1 MRIEELILDGFKS
14 YPVRTTISGF
24 DESFNAITGLNG
36 SGKSNILDAICF
48 VLGITNMQSVRANNL
63 MDLIYKRGQAGVT
76 KASVT
81 IVFNNQDRSKSPLGF
96 ENTPQITV
104 TRQIAVGNVSKYLL
118 NGHKSTL
125 QALQNIFQSVQLNIN
140 NPNFLI
146 MQGKITKVL
155 NMKPAE
161 ILGMVEEAA
170 GTRMFEERKD
180 KATKTMT
187 KKDKKVE
194 ELESLLR
201 EEIDPKLEKLRAEKR
216 SYLEYQKATS
226 ELERL
231 TRLVKAYEWTLAV
244 DKADKASKN
253 LDARRKEIETA
264 KEDVERGGRE
274 CQGMEKELLEIQKRR
289 EKEMAK
295 GGKVQALTD
304 AVNALERELV
314 KTKTQIEIKES
325 SVNDDAKRVDGAKKA
340 VKELAQSIEQRRSA
354 TSAGTAA
361 FAEFKAAY
369 DAGVAELAK
378 SEELLQTL
386 ITGLSSSKSD
396 DDSAGGYMGQ
406 LADAKAQQAAAGT
419 EAEQAKVKIQLA
431 EKEIKEKEPRA
442 KKAEKEGEGL
452 LKELATKKAEV
463 SKISQRVESA
473 GWDEGREKELLEKQA
488 YHGQKVTELL
498 ERRDTLKSRL
508 AAIDFSYSDPE
519 PNFDR
524 SRVKGLVATLID
536 LDEANFKSSTAL
548 EICAGG
554 KLYNVVVQDERVG
567 SQLLE
572 KGKLRKRVTI
582 IPLNKIN
589 AFKMSAEKLAAAK
602 QVAPGKANLALDLV
616 GYDQDVS
623 AAMSYV
629 FGDTFICA
637 DKQSAQAVTFN
648 KNIGVKSVTL
658 EGDVY
663 DPSGTL
669 SGGAA
674 PSSSGILVKVQE
686 LRAIEKEIAK
696 HKKVLDEVSREL
708 QSAKKVIDQWRKD
721 KRDLDLREHEVRLLE
736 EQVNGSNAT
745 KIIAEVEAARKSLA
759 ELKEV
764 INQAKEKQKAA
775 AAECKR
781 LEKEMADFKN
791 NKDSKLNEI
800 KADIASK
807 KKELGKK
814 TLQVKS
820 RQKEVQ
826 TAELE
831 FQQLEADLKAAE
843 DEVSEAQT
851 ALKKA
856 KAECSSLEETLRIQQ
871 GDHKAAEA
879 KLKAERALLVQFD
892 TELADLEHDLKA
904 KKQEIVDAELALK
917 KLDHDIGLVA
927 KEKSNAET
935 LKENLEAQFAWISDE
950 HQFFGKKGSPYDFQ
964 GVNLGQAR
972 EQCRELEAQQK
983 GMGRKINT
991 KVMNMIEGV
1000 EKKEQALKKMMAT
1013 VLKDKSMIEDTIIEL
1028 DRYKRDAL
1036 MKTWEKVN
1044 GDFGLIFAELLPGNF
1059 AKLQPPEGQDLTE
1072 GLEVKVRL
1080 GSVWKA
1086 SLTELSGG
1094 QRSLIALSLIMSLLQ
1109 FKPAPMYIL
1118 DEIDAALDLQHTQH
1132 IGQLFR
1138 NRFKG
1143 SQFIVVSLKE
1153 GLFTN
1158 ANVLFKA
1165 RFRDGTSVVE
1175 RTERRS
1181 QNTSHGGEDKENAPD
1196 RGTAGNNGKRV
1207 GGGAAGTGRA
1217 ALTAR

>member
-36 SGKSNILDAICF
+36 SGKSNVLDAICF

-104 TRQIAVGNVSKYLL
+104 TRQIAVGNISKYLL

-180 KATKTMT
+180 KAVKTMA
-187 KKDKKVE
+187 KKDKKVDE
-194 ELESLLR
+194 IESLLR
-201 EEIDPKLEKLRAEKR
+201 EEIEPKLDKLRAEKR

-231 TRLVKAYEWTLAV
+231 TRLVKAYEWTITV
-244 DKADKASKN
+244 DKAEKAAEN
-253 LDARRKEIETA
+253 LKRKKKDIETA

-274 CQGMEKELLEIQKRR
+274 CQGMEKELEDIQKKR

-295 GGKVQALTD
+295 GGKIQGLTD
-304 AVNALERELV
+304 AVNNLERELV
-314 KTKTQIEIKES
+314 KVKTQIEITEGTLK
-325 SVNDDAKRVDGAKKA
+325 DDGKRVDAAKKA
-340 VKELAQSIEQRRSA
+340 VGDVTKSLDEKRTHDAKEASA
-354 TSAGTAA
+354 FS
-361 FAEFKAAY
+361 ELKAAY
-369 DAGVAELAK
+369 DAGQSELSK
-378 SEELLQTL
+378 LEELLQSL
-386 ITGLSSSKSD
+386 ITGLSTNQND
-396 DDSAGGYMGQ
+396 DEGAGGYLGQ
-406 LADAKAQQAAAGT
+406 LAEAKARLAAAGT
-419 EAEQAKVKIQLA
+419 EAEQAKVKIGLA
-431 EKEIKEKEPRA
+431 EKELKEKEPRA

-452 LKELATKKAEV
+452 IKELGTK
-463 SKISQRVESA
+463 RGLVEKLKKQVEGA
-473 GWDEGREKELLEKQA
+473 GWDEAQEKEMVDSQNQSQARINELQEK
-488 YHGQKVTELL
+488 
-498 ERRDTLKSRL
+498 RDNLRSHL
-508 AAIDFSYSDPE
+508 ANLDFQYSDPT

-524 SRVKGLVATLID
+524 RKVRGLVANLITLD
-536 LDEANFKSSTAL
+536 KANHHKSTAL
-548 EICAGG
+548 EIAAGA
-554 KLYNVVVQDERVG
+554 KLYNVIVDDDGVG
-567 SQLLE
+567 KQLLQ
-572 KGKLRKRVTI
+572 KGKLKRRVVMLPMNKLTQREVT
-582 IPLNKIN
+582 PQQL
-589 AFKMSAEKLAAAK
+589 SQAK
-602 QVAPGKANLALDLV
+602 SLAPGKVDLALDLIS
-616 GYDQDVS
+616 YPAEVS
-623 AAMSYV
+623 IAMRHV
-629 FGDTFICA
+629 FANTLICA
-637 DKQSAQAVTFN
+637 DKEAASVVAFHPAVQTRC
-648 KNIGVKSVTL
+648 VTL

-663 DPSGTL
+663 DPSGQM

-674 PSSSGILVKVQE
+674 PSSGGVLVKVQE
-686 LRAIEKEIAK
+686 LQVLENEIEG
-696 HKKVLDEVSREL
+696 HRRVVDEVRAKL
-708 QSAKKVIDQWRKD
+708 AGAKKVIDQYRKD
-721 KRDLDLREHEVRLLE
+721 KRELDLKEHEVRLLE

-745 KIIAEVEAARKSLA
+745 KIIGEVEAARKALT

-775 AAECKR
+775 SADCKR

-807 KKELGKK
+807 KKELGKQ
-814 TLQVKS
+814 TTQVKL
-820 RQKEVQ
+820 RQKAVQ

-831 FQQLEADLKAAE
+831 LQQLESDLE
-843 DEVSEAQT
+843 S
-851 ALKKA
+851 A
-856 KAECSSLEETLRIQQ
+856 KAEVEEALAAQEKSKAEHRELQTSLKEQQ
-871 GDHKAAEA
+871 NDHKAAEA
-879 KLKAERALLVQFD
+879 KLKAERAVLVAFD
-892 TELADLEHDLKA
+892 NELADLQHDLKA

-927 KEKSNAET
+927 KEKTSAEGH
-935 LKENLEAQFAWISDE
+935 KENLEKQFPWIVDE
-950 HQFFGKKGSPYDFQ
+950 HQFFGKTGTPYDFE
-964 GVNLGQAR
+964 GVNLPQAR

-991 KVMNMIEGV
+991 KVMNMIDNV

-1013 VLKDKSMIEDTIIEL
+1013 VLKDKSMIEDTIEEL

-1036 MKTWEKVN
+1036 TKTWEKVN
-1044 GDFGLIFAELLPGNF
+1044 GDFGLIFEELLPGNF
-1059 AKLQPPEGQDLTE
+1059 AKLQPPEGQDLTQ

-1158 ANVLFKA
+1158 ANVLFRA

-1175 RTERRS
+1175 RTERRLGNS
-1181 QNTSHGGEDKENAPD
+1181 GPSTEDKENAQVD
-1196 RGTAGNNGKRV
+1196 TAGGKGKRA
-1207 GGGAAGTGRA
+1207 GGGRA
-1217 ALTAR
+1217 AAPLAVR